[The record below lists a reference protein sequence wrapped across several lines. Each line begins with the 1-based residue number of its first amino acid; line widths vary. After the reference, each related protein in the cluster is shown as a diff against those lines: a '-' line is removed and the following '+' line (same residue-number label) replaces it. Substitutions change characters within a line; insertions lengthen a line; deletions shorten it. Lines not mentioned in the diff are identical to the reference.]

1 MGEMISMDGQE
12 IILKAPHESSR
23 PLELPSARDVPL
35 MRDLGRMG
43 IDKFMN
49 RFAVPTQTDDRGFV
63 DYGWL
68 LGYVHSLVPDDHVWS
83 GTPDVHHLQWTAES
97 YKPRYFNEQKDPE
110 LPDRFRE
117 MPFHKLLIPRDLHDL
132 IHVVTLP
139 SPTPSYEVMGSR
151 LAAYDTAISL
161 FEKAKQTIEVANKE
175 QRLVPAPHP
184 DYSHKTYD
192 PVSKKLIEREVLI
205 DKYWSFYN
213 QFKKHLSETD
223 QQDVDDLIDL
233 SVIKSRD
240 PVFSVISSLD
250 RAVRPHKPKQG
261 IRPKVRWQSKAS
273 KRAA

>member
-1 MGEMISMDGQE
+1 MGEMISMHGKE
-12 IILKAPHESSR
+12 IVITAPHESSR
-23 PLELPSARDVPL
+23 PLELPSADDVPL

-49 RFAVPTQTDDRGFV
+49 RFAVPSQTDERGFV

-68 LGYVHSLVPDDHVWS
+68 LGHIHSLVPSNHVWT

-97 YKPRYFNEQKDPE
+97 YEPKHFADYEDPE
-110 LPDRFRE
+110 LPNRFRE
-117 MPFHKLLIPRDLHDL
+117 VPFHKLLIPRDLHDL

-139 SPTPSYEVMGSR
+139 SEPPEFEVMEKR

-161 FEKAKQTIEVANKE
+161 FQKAKQAVEVANKAH
-175 QRLVPAPHP
+175 RLIPAPHP

-192 PVSKKLIEREVLI
+192 PVTRKLIEREVLL
-205 DKYWSFYN
+205 DNYREFYN
-213 QFKKHLSETD
+213 QFKNNLSETN
-223 QQDVDDLIDL
+223 QRDVDDLIDL
-233 SVIKSRD
+233 NVIRSRD

-261 IRPKVRWQSKAS
+261 IRPKVRWQPKGS